1 VNPLFHDTPLVMVED
16 QATLEEVV
24 EKLKRSRVIGID
36 TESDSSYAYQEKVC
50 LIQVSDLDSD
60 YIIDPLAVD
69 DVSPLGPILADPD
82 IVKVLHGADY
92 DVVCL
97 DRDYDFRFRGL
108 FDTLVA
114 AQLIG
119 MERIGLADLIERYF
133 GITIDKQFQRHN
145 WGLRPLEPEHV
156 EYARGD
162 THFLLALHEIMLGR
176 VKQRGRLR
184 HLREE
189 CRLLQRKRWT
199 GKSYDPEGWIDL
211 KGASDLDPVGMRV
224 LRRLY
229 QYRDAQARR
238 QDRPVY
244 KIIPDAVLLQLAEKR
259 PHDREELDGLF
270 RRKQAMRRRYGS
282 GLLSAIRKG
291 LDDPE
296 IEVPEKRKRTKTR
309 PRTPLRTRL
318 RGRQAERVMASLK
331 QWRND
336 LVDREP
342 GLTPFTVAS
351 NSTLKWIASLR
362 PQNLEELEQ
371 VPEVRKWQVID
382 FGEEILA
389 LLDEVAPTP

>member
-1 VNPLFHDTPLVMVED
+1 MVED
-16 QATLEEVV
+16 EPMLREVV
-24 EKLKRSRVIGID
+24 DKLERSRVIGID

-50 LIQVSDLDSD
+50 LIQVSDLEAD
-60 YIIDPLAVD
+60 YIIDPLLIG
-69 DVSPLGPILADPD
+69 DVSSLGPVLADPS

-92 DVVCL
+92 DIVCL
-97 DRDYDFRFRGL
+97 DRDYGFRFRGL

-119 MERIGLADLIERYF
+119 MERIGLADLIDRYF
-133 GITIDKQFQRHN
+133 GIPIDKQYQRHN
-145 WGLRPLEPEHV
+145 WGLRPLEDEHV
-156 EYARGD
+156 AYARGD
-162 THFLLALHEIMLGR
+162 THFLLALHEIMIKTVR
-176 VKQRGRLR
+176 RRGRLR

-189 CRLLQRKRWT
+189 CRLLQQKRWT
-199 GKSYDPEGWIDL
+199 GKGHDPEGWIEL
-211 KGASDLDPVGMRV
+211 KGASDLDAVGMKV

-229 QYRDAQARR
+229 QYRDKQARR

-244 KIIPDAVLLQLAEKR
+244 KVIPDGVLLELAEHR
-259 PHDREELDGLF
+259 PHDRGELDDLF

-282 GLLSAIRKG
+282 GLLEAIHQG
-291 LDDPE
+291 LDDPKV
-296 IEVPEKRKRTKTR
+296 EVPEKRKRKKTR
-309 PRTPLRTRL
+309 PRTALRTRL

-336 LVDREP
+336 LVDKEP

-371 VPEVRKWQVID
+371 VPEVRKWQVVD
-382 FGEEILA
+382 FGEEILE
-389 LLDEVAPTP
+389 LLDRVAPAGAG

>member
-1 VNPLFHDTPLVMVED
+1 MVED
-16 QATLEEVV
+16 EPTLREVV
-24 EKLKRSRVIGID
+24 DRLERSRVIGID

-50 LIQVSDLDSD
+50 LIQVSDLEYD
-60 YIIDPLAVD
+60 YIIDPLAID
-69 DVSPLGPILADPD
+69 DTSSLGPVLANPE

-92 DVVCL
+92 DIACL
-97 DRDYDFRFRGL
+97 DRDYGFRFRGL

-119 MERIGLADLIERYF
+119 MERIGLADLIDRYF
-133 GITIDKQFQRHN
+133 GITIDKQYQRHN

-156 EYARGD
+156 AYARGD
-162 THFLLALHEIMLGR
+162 THFLLALHEIMLR
-176 VKQRGRLR
+176 TVKRRGRLR

-189 CRLLQRKRWT
+189 CRLLQHKRWT
-199 GKSYDPEGWIDL
+199 GRGHDPEGWVDL
-211 KGASDLDPVGMRV
+211 KGASDLDATGMRV

-229 QYRDAQARR
+229 EFRDGQARR

-244 KIIPDAVLLQLAEKR
+244 KVIPDGVLVDLAEHR
-259 PHDREELDGLF
+259 PDDREALDKLF
-270 RRKQAMRRRYGS
+270 PRKQAMRRRYGS

-291 LDDPE
+291 LDDPDVE
-296 IEVPEKRKRTKTR
+296 IPQKRRRKKTR
-309 PRTPLRTRL
+309 PRTALRTRL

-331 QWRND
+331 QWRNE
-336 LVDREP
+336 LVEREP

-362 PQNLEELEQ
+362 PQSLEELEQ
-371 VPEVRKWQVID
+371 VPEVRKWQVAD

-389 LLDEVAPTP
+389 LLDEVAPGVS